1 MHGPAFRAVARRG
14 VATLGWAQRGKAHQG
29 DVLMQPCP
37 YQDEAL
43 AVTYRHLRERDENH
57 APWMEV

>member
-1 MHGPAFRAVARRG
+1 
-14 VATLGWAQRGKAHQG
+14 
-29 DVLMQPCP
+29 MQLCP